1 MAGAADHTIVAT
13 EKLVEIGEVDPDV
26 FEIAG
31 VLVESVVEGE
41 PKWQI

>member
-1 MAGAADHTIVAT
+1 MAGAADHVVVAT
-13 EKLVEIGEVDPDV
+13 EKLVGIKEVDPDT

-31 VLVESVVEGE
+31 VLVDNVVEGE